1 MIAERLEAAQDIAVA
16 RDEAATALLDVA
28 QRTKPVVFE
37 VKEPFRVIE
46 RLLSPR
52 RDDRLYAGEGHPA
65 DLALSASLLANL
77 NSLIVDYC
85 ARTKIGGV
93 HLTYAYLKQLPVL
106 PPAAYSKRDVSFIVP
121 RVLELTYTSHSMV
134 PFARDLGYDGPPF
147 AWNEDRRTLLRAEL
161 PILSAF
167 RKMDRRA
174 AGLVDHDHL
183 AVDYRLVDIEQPAT

>member
-1 MIAERLEAAQDIAVA
+1 
-16 RDEAATALLDVA
+16 
-28 QRTKPVVFE
+28 
-37 VKEPFRVIE
+37 
-46 RLLSPR
+46 
-52 RDDRLYAGEGHPA
+52 
-65 DLALSASLLANL
+65 L